1 MVVFAP
7 AHWLTQAVT
16 HATNGQVLLQQARG
30 TVWTGSA
37 QLVLTGGAASQD
49 RAALPGHVDWK
60 LRPTWTG
67 LRVQLNAAC
76 CTPAPLQAQVFARWS
91 GMRVAV
97 ADGQSHWPAALLTGL
112 GTPWNTLQPQG
123 QLALQTQGL
132 EATWAAGRMVLAGQA
147 QLDARA
153 MSSRLSTLRPM
164 GSYRLALQGGDDGMV
179 RAQEQTRQRA
189 DEMLV
194 LQAAMGQW
202 GTDLDALMPIA
213 NTTPLDWDGQV
224 LRMTRRSSAV
234 PDEGAL
240 VVAWTRRNNNRGT
253 GQWLRWQSPPV
264 RTRSDWQQAWQQAAQ
279 WASSPGDNERR
290 FEVTLLPLDSWQIF
304 YYRGGAWSNPLS
316 SAGTPQGDASAAI
329 PDGVRLQI
337 TLPSGQALAGQLT
350 RDWVKP
356 TLGGGRT

>member
-1 MVVFAP
+1 MRPESPPLSRFAP
-7 AHWLTQAVT
+7 SPLRGD
-16 HATNGQVLLQQARG
+16 ATGGLAKPVPRWRWHESAQGSYAMGARG
-30 TVWTGSA
+30 FTLIEL
-37 QLVLTGGAASQD
+37 LVAIGVM
-49 RAALPGHVDWK
+49 ALIAILSW
-60 LRPTWTG
+60 RG
-67 LRVQLNAAC
+67 L
-76 CTPAPLQAQVFARWS
+76 
-91 GMRVAV
+91 
-97 ADGQSHWPAALLTGL
+97 
-112 GTPWNTLQPQG
+112 
-123 QLALQTQGL
+123 
-132 EATWAAGRMVLAGQA
+132 
-147 QLDARA
+147 
-153 MSSRLSTLRPM
+153 
-164 GSYRLALQGGDDGMV
+164 DGMV

-240 VVAWTRRNNNRGT
+240 VVAWTRRNNNQGT

-264 RTRSDWQQAWQQAAQ
+264 RTRNDWQQAWQQAAQ

-316 SAGTPQGDASAAI
+316 SAGTPQSDASAAI

-337 TLPSGQALAGQLT
+337 TLPPGQALAGQLT